1 MGKRGNMQTPLIKI
15 SDKLYGK
22 LETYQPTGSVK
33 DRMIKYLVTDG
44 IVEGE
49 IIPGKTILIEATSG
63 NTGIALASA
72 AAKLNCKCIIVMPRN
87 MSEQRKQMMTALGA
101 EIIQVGD
108 NDFKGAIDLRSRL
121 VEENKET
128 AWCPYQFE
136 NELNIECH
144 YSVTAP
150 EICNQAASLELQ
162 WDAFVHGAGT
172 GGTMMGIKKY
182 IDSQDL
188 GVKCVLTVP
197 AESAEEHGIQGI
209 NDGADFLLNR
219 SLMDEIIEITTDDSI
234 SRMKSFAKESGLLVG
249 ISSGANILASEE
261 YIEKFNPD
269 GIVITMLC
277 DRGERYLQ

>member
-1 MGKRGNMQTPLIKI
+1 MQTPLIKI
-15 SDKLYGK
+15 NEKLYGK

-44 IVEGE
+44 IVNNA
-49 IIPGKTILIEATSG
+49 IIPGKTMLIEATSG

-72 AAKLNCKCIIVMPRN
+72 AAQLNCKCIIVMPRN

-108 NDFKGAIDLRSRL
+108 NDFRGAIDMRTRL
-121 VEENKET
+121 VEANKET

-136 NELNIECH
+136 NELNVECH
-144 YSVTAP
+144 YKITAK
-150 EICNQAASLELQ
+150 EICDQAATRELL
-162 WDAFVHGAGT
+162 WSAFVHGAGT

-182 IDSQDL
+182 IDHNDL
-188 GVKCVLTVP
+188 DIKCALTVP
-197 AESAEEHGIQGI
+197 AESADKHGIQGI
-209 NDGADFLLNR
+209 NDGEDFLLDR
-219 SLMDEIIEITTDDSI
+219 RLMDEVIEVSTQSAID
-234 SRMKSFAKESGLLVG
+234 RMKSFAKESGLLVG

-261 YIEKFNPD
+261 YINKFNPD

-277 DRGERYLQ
+277 DRGERYLC

>member
-1 MGKRGNMQTPLIKI
+1 MQTPLIKI
-15 SDKLYGK
+15 NEKLYGK

-44 IVEGE
+44 IVNNA
-49 IIPGKTILIEATSG
+49 IIPGKTMLIEATSG

-72 AAKLNCKCIIVMPRN
+72 AAQLNCKCIIVMPRN

-108 NDFKGAIDLRSRL
+108 NDFRGAIDMRTRL
-121 VEENKET
+121 VEANKET

-136 NELNIECH
+136 NELNVECH
-144 YSVTAP
+144 YKITAK
-150 EICNQAASLELQ
+150 EICDQAATRELR
-162 WDAFVHGAGT
+162 WSAFVHGAGT

-182 IDSQDL
+182 IDHNDL
-188 GVKCVLTVP
+188 DIKCALTVP
-197 AESAEEHGIQGI
+197 AESADKHGIQGI
-209 NDGADFLLNR
+209 NDGEDFLLDR
-219 SLMDEIIEITTDDSI
+219 RLMDEVIEVSTQSAID
-234 SRMKSFAKESGLLVG
+234 RMKSFAKESGLLVG

-261 YIEKFNPD
+261 YINKFNPD

-277 DRGERYLQ
+277 DRGERYLC